1 MNTLPKFVQEN
12 AQKATET
19 LLPLKSKEK
28 YEKEFETFTAWQS
41 KHKIFTIN
49 ETVLL
54 SYFQELSEKYTPT
67 SLWTKYSLLKSTFIV
82 KKKTDISNYNQLIY
96 FLKVKSK
103 GYKPKKSQV
112 LTGDQVFEFIKRA
125 PNDIYLLHKVVLV
138 MGVFGGLRR
147 DEMVK
152 MCIDD
157 ITDKG
162 SVVIV
167 NVPETKTGTSK
178 GFTIVEEE
186 EINALK
192 LVRQYLALR
201 PKHTKERRF
210 FLTYRKGCCT
220 VQPVGKNTIG
230 SVPNIIAKYLKLD
243 NPHQFT
249 GHCLRRTSA
258 TLLVEA
264 GASFETLKMHGKWK
278 SNTVAQSYV
287 EDSLISKNRISCI
300 IASAMITW
308 NCRHP
313 YRIKI

>member
-96 FLKVKSK
+96 FLKVKSDVKSK
-103 GYKPKKSQV
+103 GYIPKKSQV

-152 MCIDD
+152 I
-157 ITDKG
+157 
-162 SVVIV
+162 
-167 NVPETKTGTSK
+167 
-178 GFTIVEEE
+178 
-186 EINALK
+186 
-192 LVRQYLALR
+192 R
-201 PKHTKERRF
+201 
-210 FLTYRKGCCT
+210 
-220 VQPVGKNTIG
+220 
-230 SVPNIIAKYLKLD
+230 
-243 NPHQFT
+243 
-249 GHCLRRTSA
+249 
-258 TLLVEA
+258 
-264 GASFETLKMHGKWK
+264 
-278 SNTVAQSYV
+278 
-287 EDSLISKNRISCI
+287 
-300 IASAMITW
+300 
-308 NCRHP
+308 
-313 YRIKI
+313 

>member
-1 MNTLPKFVQEN
+1 M
-12 AQKATET
+12 
-19 LLPLKSKEK
+19 
-28 YEKEFETFTAWQS
+28 
-41 KHKIFTIN
+41 KI
-49 ETVLL
+49 
-54 SYFQELSEKYTPT
+54 
-67 SLWTKYSLLKSTFIV
+67 
-82 KKKTDISNYNQLIY
+82 DMSNYNQLIS

-112 LTGDQVFEFIKRA
+112 LTGEQVLAFIKGA
-125 PNDIYLLHKVVLV
+125 SDDFYLLHKVVLV

-157 ITDKG
+157 IIDKG

-167 NVPETKTGTSK
+167 KVPETKTGTSK
-178 GFTIVEEE
+178 GFTIVEEK

-192 LVRQYLALR
+192 LVRQYMALR
-201 PKHTKERRF
+201 PKQTKERRF
-210 FLTYRKGCCT
+210 FLTYRKGRCT

-230 SVPNIIAKYLKLD
+230 GVPNIIAKYLKLE

-249 GHCLRRTSA
+249 GHCLRRTSS
-258 TLLVEA
+258 TLLIEA

-287 EDSLISKNRISCI
+287 EESIISKNRISSM
-300 IASAMITW
+300 IASAMSSSEGETSKT
-308 NCRHP
+308 NCQTNETDTSVNVRVTSNLEQLEP
-313 YRIKI
+313 SSSLSYAPGNENINVSEDLSNKSVTFSGKFENCNFYFGKSA